1 MMITVKKSVVYE
13 LRKTAIQN
21 ARSVVSNQHKANQNL
36 TNFDELHISAISLQ
50 TAVLQGITLK
60 SI

>member
-21 ARSVVSNQHKANQNL
+21 ARSVISNQRKANQNL

>member
-13 LRKTAIQN
+13 LWKTAIQN
-21 ARSVVSNQHKANQNL
+21 ARSVISNQRKANQNL

>member
-13 LRKTAIQN
+13 LRKTAIGN
-21 ARSVVSNQHKANQNL
+21 ARSVISNQHKANQNL

-50 TAVLQGITLK
+50 TVVLQGITLK